1 MFRFLGL
8 LLAFIFLVPLIR
20 MVLGVIGRAF
30 SGFALKPTQ
39 QQAARAQPMGGT
51 LRQDPVCGT
60 YVSEQSAVK
69 LRDGSQTRYFCS
81 KECLEKFRAGA

>member
-1 MFRFLGL
+1 MFRFLGI

-30 SGFALKPTQ
+30 SSFAMKPTQ
-39 QQAARAQPMGGT
+39 QASARQPMGGT

-60 YVSEQSAVK
+60 YVSEQTAVK
-69 LRDGSQTRYFCS
+69 LRDGRETRYFCS
-81 KECLEKFRAGA
+81 KECLEKFRSGA